1 MINNYLDDL
10 IGKIKNTIPGFI
22 SVGIMNFDGSILAKE
37 QMDPRVNVDLEVAF
51 QLEIIKQAMKSL
63 SVSELN
69 RGNKLKDI
77 LIETEKFAYLLSLS
91 NSQKAVLVLML
102 DAQTYNL
109 GITRSLLAKAK
120 DEFGARLDRDL

>member
-10 IGKIKNTIPGFI
+10 IGKIKHTIPGFI
-22 SVGIMNFDGSILAKE
+22 SVGIMNFEGSILAKE